1 MRYFLFFLLLLVGT
15 LNCQTTASFSPRLNP
30 QSTEQRF
37 EEVEK
42 PKMEVSIDWRS
53 FGVKSLLEAKENNK
67 IILLVFGSDDCKVC
81 QKMKETTFKDTEV
94 VKLMNNNYVPIYLN
108 GTGDDK
114 HDYIKIMTLL
124 GMDTVWPNLALLT
137 PNGILIGTISGYIP
151 PEGMKDMLVKIPRL
165 LVDLKEEE
173 FSSPD
178 DNLKYMQ

>member
-1 MRYFLFFLLLLVGT
+1 MRYFLLFLLLVVST
-15 LNCQTTASFSPRLNP
+15 LNCQSST
-30 QSTEQRF
+30 QSLPYS
-37 EEVEK
+37 VEK
-42 PKMEVSIDWRS
+42 RFVQVEEIKKQKDVSIDWRT
-53 FGVKSLLEAKENNK
+53 FCGKSLLEAKENKK

-81 QKMKETTFKDTEV
+81 QKMKETTFKDVEV

-124 GMDTVWPNLALLT
+124 GMDIVWPNLALLT

-151 PEGMKDMLVKIPRL
+151 PESMKDMLVKIPEL
-165 LVDLKEEE
+165 LVDFKEEE
-173 FSSPD
+173 LSSPD